1 MTLRTRLVAAAG
13 LSAVAVGVAAWL
25 APSVAVATGLV
36 DLLATVGNAYSLF
49 LALGVLA
56 LILAF
61 TLGMTALLSG
71 DRAATMPTVEGFTS
85 TDTPGD
91 EFELAM
97 ADLAGRRGRAAR
109 PESHRE
115 RIERRLRNDAVRT
128 VARVDG
134 CSMATARKRVDSG
147 EWTDDRYAAA
157 FVGDDV
163 AGPRWWQRLRDRLL
177 RVDGFE
183 RSARRAAQ
191 ELADLAASAERSTG
205 GGAS

>member
-1 MTLRTRLVAAAG
+1 MRLRTRLVAALA
-13 LSAVAVGVAAWL
+13 LSVVAVGVAAWL
-25 APSVAVATGLV
+25 VPPVAVAAGLV
-36 DLLATVGNAYSLF
+36 DLLTAVGNAYPVF
-49 LALGVLA
+49 LAIGVLA

-71 DRAATMPTVEGFTS
+71 DRAASMPIVEEFTS

-115 RIERRLRNDAVRT
+115 RIERRLRDDAVRT
-128 VARVDG
+128 VARIES
-134 CSMATARKRVDSG
+134 CSSAAARERVASG
-147 EWTDDRYAAA
+147 EWTDDRYAAG

-183 RSARRAAQ
+183 RSARRTAKAV
-191 ELADLAASAERSTG
+191 ADLAASAERSTG

>member
-1 MTLRTRLVAAAG
+1 MTVRRRLLAAVGLSVVAA
-13 LSAVAVGVAAWL
+13 GVAAWL
-25 APSVAVATGLV
+25 VPSVAAGLA
-36 DLLATVGNAYSLF
+36 DTLAAAGNVYPLF

-61 TLGMTALLSG
+61 TLGMTALLSD
-71 DRAATMPTVEGFTS
+71 DRAASMPTVEEFTS

-115 RIERRLRNDAVRT
+115 RIERRLRDDAVRT

-134 CSMATARKRVDSG
+134 CSPATARERVESG

-157 FVGDDV
+157 FVGDGV

-177 RVDGFE
+177 RADGFE
-183 RSARRAAQ
+183 RSARRTARAV
-191 ELADLAASAERSTG
+191 ADRAASAERSTG
-205 GGAS
+205 GDVP

>member
-13 LSAVAVGVAAWL
+13 LSVVAVGVAAWL
-25 APSVAVATGLV
+25 APSIAVAAGLV
-36 DLLATVGNAYSLF
+36 DVLAAVGNAYLLF
-49 LALGVLA
+49 LALAVLA

-71 DRAATMPTVEGFTS
+71 DRAASMPTVEGFTS
-85 TDTPGD
+85 TETPGD

-115 RIERRLRNDAVRT
+115 RIEERLRNDAIRT
-128 VARVDG
+128 VARIEG
-134 CSMATARKRVDSG
+134 CSSPTARERVDSG

-157 FVGDDV
+157 FVGDGV

-183 RSARRAAQ
+183 RSARRTARAV
-191 ELADLAASAERSTG
+191 ADLAASAERSG
-205 GGAS
+205 GDAP